1 MFLAFINFLTAV
13 TTFCNPAKSSAKLI
27 PAKSSSLMFLIALVN
42 CSPVLVSFFDNTL
55 VSR

>member
-27 PAKSSSLMFLIALVN
+27 PTKSSSLMFLIALVN